1 MGIKVPKAK
10 SMNVYTV
17 IELKKSY
24 FLQKRKYCNVGIL
37 KEANECSNEFC

>member
-10 SMNVYTV
+10 SMNVYIV

-24 FLQKRKYCNVGIL
+24 FLQNKKYCNAAIA
-37 KEANECSNEFC
+37 KNW